1 MSGDVSDQ
9 LLDLGLV
16 IAESHLNLLK
26 TELKVLD
33 LVKALRRELIKVGKF
48 LGQLTANRFLG
59 NSADPLA
66 EL

>member
-26 TELKVLD
+26 AELKVLD
-33 LVKALRRELIKVGKF
+33 LVKAFCGELIKVGKL
-48 LGQLTANRFLG
+48 LGQLTANRFLR